1 MRTILTATALLLT
14 GLVIGQRENTR
25 EQDSIAATGRCVF
38 INENDPFPNM
48 IAFKI
53 NGEEVEGADVSY
65 IHGEFFQIKSKLIGY
80 LSNFNKSFDDSDS
93 TVLNIYDGNLYKYW
107 TLDRADDDYYFVL
120 VLCSSPGHGTIT
132 TMIYEKEEE

>member
-1 MRTILTATALLLT
+1 MKTILTAAALLLT
-14 GLVIGQRENTR
+14 GLVIGQNTR

-48 IAFKI
+48 IEFKI

-132 TMIYEKEEE
+132 INEYTKEEE